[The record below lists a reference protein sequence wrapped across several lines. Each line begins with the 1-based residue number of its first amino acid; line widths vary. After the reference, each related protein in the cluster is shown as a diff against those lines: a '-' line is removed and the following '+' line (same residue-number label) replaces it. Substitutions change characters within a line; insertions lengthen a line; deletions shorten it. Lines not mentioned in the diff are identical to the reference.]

1 MRLGQNDVQGLGG
14 REESPV
20 ALPTPTLL
28 WGTVLVRVSIFVI
41 KYRVPKQCGNGL
53 FLFTFPDH
61 STSLREVRQEPGG
74 GS

>member
-1 MRLGQNDVQGLGG
+1 MRGPSKSY
-14 REESPV
+14 SPV
-20 ALPTPTLL
+20 
-28 WGTVLVRVSIFVI
+28 GNCFIRVSIFVI
-41 KYRVPKQCGNGL
+41 NHRDPKQCGNGL